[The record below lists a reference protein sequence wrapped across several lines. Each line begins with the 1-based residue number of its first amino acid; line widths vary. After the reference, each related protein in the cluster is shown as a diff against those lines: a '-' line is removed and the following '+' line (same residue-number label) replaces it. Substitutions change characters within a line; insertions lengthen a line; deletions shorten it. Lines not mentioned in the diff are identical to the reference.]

1 MHSFRASSWSRAQ
14 VRCSETR
21 RLTLQ
26 DYWNIVDEH
35 FEARKRVIAVRKEL
49 SRAAQELRSVQKR
62 LLVRFKD
69 KNPMPLGNMD
79 TLLETTYSRISDLS
93 STWEEEQVS
102 ASSTDRRRL
111 PGSNASCLCFG
122 V

>member
-1 MHSFRASSWSRAQ
+1 MHPFRASSWSRAQ
-14 VRCSETR
+14 VWCSETR

-111 PGSNASCLCFG
+111 PGSKASCLCFG